1 LKVRNSGIAIDHGVW
16 STNGILRTVIEPIG
30 SVVTEQP
37 SNIEWLGLFSVSKET
52 PAVDGWARSLQQ
64 TILVPV
70 DDSEQSRKALAV
82 AATDF
87 DDAEIIILYVLKPYV
102 VKSATESA
110 VWDDEFMDNR
120 EQEAKQT
127 LEEYQQLAT
136 EYGLDVRAEFA
147 RGSPT
152 RAIGEA
158 RNKFD
163 VDHIILGYSGKT
175 TLARVLLHYVT
186 KPMMRQSP
194 ISITLV

>member
-1 LKVRNSGIAIDHGVW
+1 MIDHEVW
-16 STNGILRTVIEPIG
+16 STDEWLRTIIEQVG
-30 SVVTEQP
+30 SVITERP
-37 SNIEWLGLFSVSKET
+37 SNIEWLGLFSVSKEMPT
-52 PAVDGWARSLQQ
+52 VVNRMQSMQR

-70 DDSEQSRKALAV
+70 DDSERSRQALAV
-82 AATDF
+82 VATDF

-102 VKSATESA
+102 VKSVTESA
-110 VWDDEFMDNR
+110 IWDDEFMDNR
-120 EQEAKQT
+120 EQEAKQA

-163 VDHIILGYSGKT
+163 VDHIVLGYSGKT

-194 ISITLV
+194 VSITLV